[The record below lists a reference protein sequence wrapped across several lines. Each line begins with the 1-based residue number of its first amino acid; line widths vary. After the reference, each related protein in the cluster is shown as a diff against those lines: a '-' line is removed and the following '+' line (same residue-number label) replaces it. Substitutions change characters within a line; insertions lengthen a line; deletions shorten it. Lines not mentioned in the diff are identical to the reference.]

1 MHFGY
6 GMHECF
12 GVYMNR
18 VMIPQIC
25 KAVLRLPQLRRAAG
39 PAGRLR
45 LDYEFN
51 LFAMNLTVEFG

>member
-1 MHFGY
+1 
-6 GMHECF
+6 MHECF

-18 VMIPQIC
+18 VMIPEIC
-25 KAVLRLPQLRRAAG
+25 KAVLKLPKLRRAAG

-45 LDYEFN
+45 LDDDFN